1 MVPNLSTNFH
11 IFKHKVLLFFM
22 QDTFY
27 DMVQRVHNKQRPH
40 LVLFYAHW
48 STHVLR
54 YLNAFHSTSIALSE
68 INSSIITSV
77 IDIHEHHAGTVFSL
91 HPCR

>member
-1 MVPNLSTNFH
+1 MTHTFPGFF
-11 IFKHKVLLFFM
+11 ILFFL

-27 DMVQRVHNKQRPH
+27 DKVQRVHNKQRPH

-54 YLNAFHSTSIALSE
+54 YLNAFHSTSMALSE
-68 INSSIITSV
+68 INSTIIASV
-77 IDIHEHHAGTVFSL
+77 IDIHEHHSGTVFSL
-91 HPCR
+91 HSNPCR